1 MKTII
6 QADAEGRELQP
17 LTERTCKALLP
28 VAGKPVIVYLLETL
42 YRAGIREATVI
53 AGPFA
58 DQLAEYLAGGT
69 PWGIQLDVVSQSGFT
84 DVVNGAGSR
93 EELLMLR
100 GDVLADM
107 DLQQTLEYARETQS
121 MSATESSECDSIA
134 VLVHSDSR
142 LLPLELPGE
151 SINRLKSLQSY
162 HQANMDV
169 LNGRFAYLKP
179 AGMELKDGI
188 HAEPGATIDRDGNSK
203 CKLFVGTSSL
213 LPADAEI
220 DGATIVGNNVLI
232 NRKVRLSNTVILPHT
247 YVGAFTNLNQ
257 AIVWGNVLIRVDTG
271 VITRIEDPHLLADIT
286 PGNPL
291 KKRGRGLSRRLL
303 PAWLSRP
310 RSKQSSTFA
319 R

>member
-6 QADAEGRELQP
+6 QADVEGRELQP
-17 LTERTCKALLP
+17 LTERTCRALLP
-28 VAGKPVIVYLLETL
+28 VAGKPVIVYLLEAL
-42 YRAGIREATVI
+42 YRAGIREATVV

-58 DQLAEYLAGGT
+58 DQLTDFLAGGT
-69 PWGIQLDVVSQSGFT
+69 PWGMQLNVVSQSGFT
-84 DVVNGAGSR
+84 GIVNDADSR

-100 GDVLADM
+100 GEVLADM
-107 DLQQTLEYARETQS
+107 DLQQTLKHAREAGS
-121 MSATESSECDSIA
+121 MPAPQFDSVA
-134 VLVHSDSR
+134 ALVHNNSR
-142 LLPLELPGE
+142 LLPLLLPE
-151 SINRLKSLQSY
+151 SSINRLKSLQAY

-179 AGMELKDGI
+179 AGMELEDGVYS
-188 HAEPGATIDRDGNSK
+188 EPGATIDRDDTCK
-203 CKLFVGTSSL
+203 CKLFVGTSSR
-213 LPADAEI
+213 LPADTEI
-220 DGATIVGNNVLI
+220 DGTAIVGNHVLI

-271 VITRIEDPHLLADIT
+271 VITRIEDPNLLADIT

-291 KKRGRGLSRRLL
+291 KKRGRNLSRRLL
-303 PAWLSRP
+303 PAWLLRP
-310 RSKQSSTFA
+310 GSKQASTLI